1 MEGFRGNLVTG
12 GLLFFFGAM
21 LFVPVEGVASGKAEL
36 KNLGNGVCLQANGL
50 MWQVDKSRKF
60 SSVAEAQE
68 YAERLN
74 LGEYNDWRLP
84 TRDELYDLCDIWE
97 MKLAGDCP
105 IKIKGSYWSS
115 EDGKVRAGEW
125 ESYPLCGGSEY
136 KYLKKKSG
144 SVRAVRP

>member
-1 MEGFRGNLVTG
+1 MERSRVNLVAG
-12 GLLFFFGAM
+12 NLFFFFCAM

-36 KNLGNGVCLQANGL
+36 KNLGNGVCQQKNGL
-50 MWQVDKSRKF
+50 MWQAGKSKKF
-60 SSVAEAQE
+60 SSSTEAQE
-68 YAERLN
+68 YAESLH
-74 LGEYNDWRLP
+74 LGDYDDWRLP
-84 TRDELYDLCDIWE
+84 TREELYELCDIWE

-105 IKIKGSYWSS
+105 IKVRGSYWST